1 MWVQS
6 FYLLLFSSI
15 YPLLSH
21 LWLCVSVTV
30 SLPLFHRKKPTK
42 RSQKVPQLCQ
52 HCHNL
57 NRRAMPCERGGGYPR
72 TARTPLSADQISCSC
87 TWQSWGWGGL
97 GGLLLKY
104 TRITLKKKPSHAHFQ
119 EQFTYFYCQPRPSQL
134 SLQLWVSPQRA
145 SFTADKH
152 HKVYFSLCVRTAWAN
167 DTQEPGRVS
176 RDTRGGFLNR
186 GKREIWAGQMSHP
199 PLLRALCPTTF
210 NSLEDK
216 K

>member
-21 LWLCVSVTV
+21 LWLCVSVRV
-30 SLPLFHRKKPTK
+30 SLPLFRRKKPTK

-87 TWQSWGWGGL
+87 TWQSWGRGGL

-104 TRITLKKKPSHAHFQ
+104 TRITLKKKPHMLIS
-119 EQFTYFYCQPRPSQL
+119 
-134 SLQLWVSPQRA
+134 
-145 SFTADKH
+145 K
-152 HKVYFSLCVRTAWAN
+152 
-167 DTQEPGRVS
+167 
-176 RDTRGGFLNR
+176 
-186 GKREIWAGQMSHP
+186 
-199 PLLRALCPTTF
+199 
-210 NSLEDK
+210 NSLHTFIANPAPLSCHCSSACHLSAHRSQQTNTIKFISPSVSGQHELTTRK
-216 K
+216 SPVGSVGTPGAVS

>member
-21 LWLCVSVTV
+21 LWLCVSVRV

-97 GGLLLKY
+97 GGGGLLLKY
-104 TRITLKKKPSHAHFQ
+104 TRITFKKKNLTCSF
-119 EQFTYFYCQPRPSQL
+119 PR
-134 SLQLWVSPQRA
+134 
-145 SFTADKH
+145 T
-152 HKVYFSLCVRTAWAN
+152 VYILLLPT
-167 DTQEPGRVS
+167 
-176 RDTRGGFLNR
+176 
-186 GKREIWAGQMSHP
+186 P
-199 PLLRALCPTTF
+199 PLSAVTAACHLSAHRSQQTSTIKFISPSVSGQHELTTRK
-210 NSLEDK
+210 SPVGSVGTPGAVS
-216 K
+216 